1 MRTTV
6 TIEADVEEKLRD
18 FMARN
23 RYTFKRAL
31 NETLRRGLGS
41 QNNKPPKPF
50 KLEARP
56 MGLKRGIDLTRLNE
70 LASELEIEAFLEKE
84 DKLAKQFAR
93 KERGK

>member
-1 MRTTV
+1 
-6 TIEADVEEKLRD
+6 
-18 FMARN
+18 
-23 RYTFKRAL
+23 
-31 NETLRRGLGS
+31 
-41 QNNKPPKPF
+41 
-50 KLEARP
+50 